1 MTFTYNFE
9 DLEITLGEGFEFS
22 CTGEVEFE
30 YEAGEPDE
38 PWGYWGAT
46 PGCASSASGI
56 ECIDLDAVTW
66 DAQDKEV
73 KPTEKELKELKES
86 VEVYFLDNQEILT
99 EDVEKYANDH
109 Y

>member
-1 MTFTYNFE
+1 MPIYNFE

-38 PWGYWGAT
+38 QLGHWGAT

-56 ECIDLDAVTW
+56 ECVDLEAITW
-66 DAQDKEV
+66 DAQDNEV

-99 EDVEKYANDH
+99 ESHEESAYDPY
-109 Y
+109 